1 MKENLRTQ
9 LEEYIDDW
17 HCDMEDYESALMIGK
32 FLFAFMNY
40 LDDENLSERT
50 QSKYEENVELIGMF
64 ETEHAYNGC
73 FFPEDLEIVETYERE
88 YKRTIAYSKTQLK
101 YYQLTWKKLKKYVSE
116 KKYEQ
121 YLEDLEEAFEY
132 LAWANDVIDFTQAVR
147 YSKVKDLKIVRDLK
161 SRTELIEEN
170 YVEYED
176 CASKEA
182 YNEFIT
188 KAWDETVAVCKII
201 DSSNLA
207 AEEKSDILKQGKK
220 LTDAFYMLVNN

>member
-17 HCDMEDYESALMIGK
+17 HCDMEGYESALMIGK

-50 QSKYEENVELIGMF
+50 QKRYEENIHLIGMF
-64 ETEHAYNGC
+64 ETEYAYNGC

-88 YKRTIAYSKTQLK
+88 YKRTIAYSKTQLD
-101 YYQLTWKKLKKYVSE
+101 YYRQTWNKLKKYIAD
-116 KKYEQ
+116 KKYET
-121 YLEDLEEAFEY
+121 YMENLEEMFEY
-132 LAWANDVIDFTQAVR
+132 LSWANDVIDFTQTVR
-147 YSKVKDLKIVRDLK
+147 YLSIKDLKIIHDLK
-161 SRTELIEEN
+161 SRTERIEEN

-176 CASKEA
+176 CDSKET
-182 YNEFIT
+182 YNEFII
-188 KAWDETVAVCKII
+188 KAWDETVAVCEII
-201 DSSNLA
+201 DSTNLTE
-207 AEEKSDILKQGKK
+207 EEKNNILKKGKR